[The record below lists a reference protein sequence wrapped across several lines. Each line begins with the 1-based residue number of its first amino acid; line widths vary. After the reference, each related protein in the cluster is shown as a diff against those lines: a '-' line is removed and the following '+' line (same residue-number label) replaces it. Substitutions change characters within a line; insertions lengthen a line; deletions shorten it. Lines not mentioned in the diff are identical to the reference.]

1 MEKITVLAVRPDEA
15 PEIMELEDSLRAM
28 QDFVGGNIE
37 TVRPWG
43 DDVII
48 VCDEEAVLKQMQ
60 PNKIIMHPSGDVCCV
75 ICGSF
80 FLCLAPRNSEVF
92 MSLPRMMADRCIP
105 LMVAP
110 ACSMEVD
117 HE

>member
-1 MEKITVLAVRPDEA
+1 MEKITVLAVRQNEA
-15 PEIMELEDSLRAM
+15 PEMIELEDDLRAM

-37 TVRPWG
+37 AVRPWG

-48 VCDEEAVLKQMQ
+48 ICDEEAVLKQLA
-60 PNKIIMHPSGDVCCV
+60 PNKIIKHPSGDVCCV
-75 ICGSF
+75 ICGAF

-105 LMVAP
+105 LMVSP
-110 ACSMEVD
+110 ARSVEVCD
-117 HE
+117 E

>member
-1 MEKITVLAVRPDEA
+1 MAGTLKPCDH
-15 PEIMELEDSLRAM
+15 
-28 QDFVGGNIE
+28 G
-37 TVRPWG
+37 G

-48 VCDEEAVLKQMQ
+48 ICDEEALLKRLP
-60 PNKIIMHPSGDVCCV
+60 PNRIIQHPSGDVCCV
-75 ICGSF
+75 ICGPF

-110 ACSMEVD
+110 AFSMEVYD
-117 HE
+117 E

>member
-1 MEKITVLAVRPDEA
+1 MNKITVLAVRPQEA
-15 PEIMELEDSLRAM
+15 PEMIELEDNLRAM

-37 TVRPWG
+37 LVRPWG

-48 VCDEEAVLKQMQ
+48 VCDEEAVLKQTP
-60 PNKIIMHPSGDVCCV
+60 PNRIIMHPSGNVCCV
-75 ICGSF
+75 ICGPF
-80 FLCLAPRNSEVF
+80 FLCLASRNSEVF
-92 MSLPRMMADRCIP
+92 MNLPRMMADRCML

-110 ACSMEVD
+110 ACSMEVE

>member
-1 MEKITVLAVRPDEA
+1 MNRITVLAVRPDEA
-15 PEIMELEDSLRAM
+15 PEMIELEDNLRAM

-37 TVRPWG
+37 AVRPWG

-48 VCDEEAVLKQMQ
+48 VCDEEAVLKQTP
-60 PNKIIMHPSGDVCCV
+60 PNRLILHPSGDVCCV
-75 ICGSF
+75 ICGPF

-92 MSLPRMMADRCIP
+92 MNLPRMMADRCMP
-105 LMVAP
+105 LMLAP